1 MSFATPLHAAVV
13 ALGLIASGA
22 SNAQTSAAPAPSS
35 SAASTANAP
44 SGELRQQQ
52 ALGVRSAINQAE
64 INAGQLALSPAP
76 TEPARQYAQTMIRAH
91 TENEK
96 MLAAWKPDRSSAP
109 AQARTTEAKAEA
121 AALARHQGAA
131 FDSAYL
137 QAMVKDHRKALQTLD
152 DSLLP
157 AATDAQVRAFLQ
169 QTRGHVA
176 DHLAQAERLAGTPAT
191 GR

>member
-1 MSFATPLHAAVV
+1 MSFIVPLRATVV
-13 ALGLIASGA
+13 ALGLIGSSAAS
-22 SNAQTSAAPAPSS
+22 AQTSAAPSPSS

-52 ALGVRSAINQAE
+52 ALGVLSAINQAE
-64 INAGQLALSPAP
+64 INAGQLALSRAQ
-76 TEPARQYAQTMIRAH
+76 TEPARQYAQAMIRSH

-109 AQARTTEAKAEA
+109 AQAKTAEAKAEA

-157 AATDAQVRAFLQ
+157 AATDAEVRAFLQ
-169 QTRGHVA
+169 KTRGHVA